1 MHQEC
6 IVKYYLFFFVDQLL
20 LDAFCFINNVVVYKT
35 LLVEEKGGKV
45 VHKVFIVNVVSSIS
59 QQPDN
64 FDLPKGH
71 VPGSCVGLWIELQW
85 GVIPRGK

>member
-20 LDAFCFINNVVVYKT
+20 LDAFYFVSNVVYKT
-35 LLVEEKGGKV
+35 LLVKEKGGKV
-45 VHKVFIVNVVSSIS
+45 VHKIFIVNVVSSIS

-71 VPGSCVGLWIELQW
+71 VPRSCVGLWIELQL